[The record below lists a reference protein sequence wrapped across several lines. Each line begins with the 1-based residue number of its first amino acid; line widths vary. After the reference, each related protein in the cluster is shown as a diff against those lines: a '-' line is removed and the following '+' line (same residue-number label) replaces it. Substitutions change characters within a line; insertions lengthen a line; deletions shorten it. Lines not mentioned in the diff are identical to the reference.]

1 MLRQEK
7 QTFLTK
13 KVQKLRN
20 DIKHGHQTA
29 HEYIERNQRHK
40 PLAAKIEKLKAQQK
54 LGPPPDADEALLDRL
69 RKEQVMQKEAKL
81 VNDLMPNP
89 NVQFPI

>member
-7 QTFLTK
+7 QDFLTK
-13 KVQKLRN
+13 KVKKLRN

-54 LGPPPDADEALLDRL
+54 LGVPGPDAAGETLLDRL
-69 RKEQVMQKEAKL
+69 RKEQIRRKEAKL
-81 VNDLMPNP
+81 VQDLMPNP
-89 NVQFPI
+89 NV